1 MTYPVELSVELVP
14 VWHRD
19 PPQINIGVD
28 STKTVVL
35 EHAQRFDF
43 DFVGQGTHQL
53 IVELLNK
60 QDSDTDLARGLD
72 KAVIIKSVAFFG
84 IQDQRFV
91 WAGKYRPVYP
101 EPWFSQQINPPPEV
115 LDSQDRLSW
124 NGRWTLD
131 FDVPVFTW
139 AHRQLNLGWIYD

>member
-43 DFVGQGTHQL
+43 DFDGQGTHQL

-60 QDSDTDLARGLD
+60 QDSDTL
-72 KAVIIKSVAFFG
+72 
-84 IQDQRFV
+84 
-91 WAGKYRPVYP
+91 
-101 EPWFSQQINPPPEV
+101 QQMYFY
-115 LDSQDRLSW
+115 LH
-124 NGRWTLD
+124 GTK
-131 FDVPVFTW
+131 
-139 AHRQLNLGWIYD
+139 RQISFR